1 MILAIKTDAPE
12 AYIALFQDGQEKA
25 AKRWEAGRELSMQL
39 LSTIE
44 SLCDECSTT
53 ISEIKGI
60 IVFQGPGSYTGLRIG
75 ITTANAIG
83 NSFNMQV
90 IGAEGDSWLNDGL
103 DKLKYPHDFTPV
115 TPIYGGDVY
124 TTKPRK

>member
-12 AYIALFQDGQEKA
+12 AYIALFKDGQEKA
-25 AKRWEAGRELSMQL
+25 AKQWEAGRELSVQL

-60 IVFQGPGSYTGLRIG
+60 VVFQGPGSYTGLRIG

-83 NSFNMQV
+83 SSFTIP
-90 IGAEGDSWLNDGL
+90 IGYHMDLRN
-103 DKLKYPHDFTPV
+103 
-115 TPIYGGDVY
+115 
-124 TTKPRK
+124 